1 MFISKG
7 IYVPYSIDDVTSLS
21 GIGVRDP
28 GPIQGSGDT
37 DGLRPDE
44 ETQEACLP
52 CSVWRHWRQ
61 T

>member
-1 MFISKG
+1 MLISKG

-37 DGLRPDE
+37 DGLRLYE

-52 CSVWRHWRQ
+52 CSV
-61 T
+61 